1 MIDLISSIYTGWK
14 NKGVV
19 MKDEINILL
28 VDDEP
33 SLLDQAKIFLER
45 VENLNVINAA
55 SAKEGLALLDDE
67 EIDVIVSDYQMPE
80 INGIEFL
87 KILRESEDDIPFIIL
102 TGKGK
107 EEVAMEALNQGAD
120 RYLKKEVDPKNL
132 YDLLSKAII
141 QEYQRW
147 KTERKLEENKKKIK
161 ELHQTASELI
171 SCEKEEDA
179 YSLIIEGAERILNY
193 DHCAIIE
200 VNDGVFQVK
209 ARSSNVDLEKIFH
222 DLVDKKWEGQDSF
235 LKEEKILI
243 EDIQQDDEGK
253 TITKEFDIKSV
264 ISLPIE
270 DIGIFQAISKEPKY
284 FDEDDIKISELLL
297 SHLITAV
304 NRIKSKEELKR
315 KEKLYRKVFQTTGSG
330 MALVDEEMKISVANE
345 KFYKMLGCYQETLR
359 QKNFLDFIVEEDRK
373 RVKRY
378 CKRAKENQESIPDRF
393 DIQITT
399 QDENLRH
406 VVVTLGYSREFE
418 QYVFSLLEVS

>member
-1 MIDLISSIYTGWK
+1 
-14 NKGVV
+14 

-28 VDDEP
+28 VDDEL

-45 VENLNVINAA
+45 VENLNVITAA
-55 SAKEGLALLDDE
+55 SAEEGLDLLHDD
-67 EIDVIVSDYQMPE
+67 IDVIISDYQMPE
-80 INGIEFL
+80 MDGIEFL

-107 EEVAMEALNQGAD
+107 EEVAMEALNHGAD
-120 RYLKKEVDPKNL
+120 GYLKKEGDPKNL

-147 KTERKLEENKKKIK
+147 KIERKLEENKKKIK
-161 ELHQTASELI
+161 ELHQTASDMI

-179 YSLIIEGAERILNY
+179 YSLIIESAERILNY
-193 DHCAIIE
+193 DHCAIMEMI
-200 VNDGVFQVK
+200 DGVFQVK
-209 ARSSNVDLEKIFH
+209 AISDVDLEKTFYELI
-222 DLVDKKWEGQDSF
+222 DKKWGEQDGF
-235 LKEEKILI
+235 LEKEKVLI

-253 TITKEFDIKSV
+253 TITEEFDFRSV

-270 DIGIFQAISKEPKY
+270 DIGVFQAISKEPRY

-297 SHLITAV
+297 SHLTNAV
-304 NRIKSKEELKR
+304 NRIKSEEELKR
-315 KEKLYRKVFQTTGSG
+315 KEKLYRKIFQTTGSG
-330 MALVDEEMKISVANE
+330 MALVDEKMKISVANE
-345 KFYKMLGCYQETLR
+345 KFYKMLGYYQESLR
-359 QKNFLDFIVEEDRK
+359 QKDFLNFIFEEDRE